1 MHLERARL
9 QDAETIRQI
18 NTLAFNDEMNR
29 VLGRDGG
36 PPGYNKIEEHRSLIE
51 KFLVYKIVY
60 DDNVVGSFFLVQKGE
75 MHYKLESFC
84 ILPEYQGRG
93 FGYRT
98 LELMIKDHP
107 TIKKWSLGSFK
118 KSERIW
124 KLYEK
129 FGFIRISEE
138 EWEYKYELNIL

>member
-1 MHLERARL
+1 MHIERASL
-9 QDAETIRQI
+9 EDAETIRQI

-36 PPGYNKIEEHRSLIE
+36 PPGYNQIEEHRNLIE

-60 DDNVVGSFFLVQKGE
+60 DDNVVGSFFLVPKGE
-75 MHYKLESFC
+75 THYSLESFC

-93 FGYRT
+93 LGYKT
-98 LELMIKDHP
+98 LELMIEQYPKV
-107 TIKKWSLGSFK
+107 KKWSLGSFK

-129 FGFIRISEE
+129 FGFIRIGED